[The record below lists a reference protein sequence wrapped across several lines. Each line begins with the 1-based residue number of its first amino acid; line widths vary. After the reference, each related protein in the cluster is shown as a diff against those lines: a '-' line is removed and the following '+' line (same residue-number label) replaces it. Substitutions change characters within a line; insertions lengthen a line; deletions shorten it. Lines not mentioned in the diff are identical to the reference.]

1 MNHAP
6 RLLLRQP
13 EPAECGK
20 EFHLL
25 RLALDPAATWPI
37 APLSLLP
44 MTFLAA
50 AETVLKSARRP
61 LTTREVTEL
70 ALRRGLIAPAGKTP
84 EATMR
89 AVLYTVVRD
98 QPQGTIRRAHRPGSV
113 RAARASVRWVWN
125 GN

>member
-1 MNHAP
+1 
-6 RLLLRQP
+6 
-13 EPAECGK
+13 
-20 EFHLL
+20 
-25 RLALDPAATWPI
+25 
-37 APLSLLP
+37 

-70 ALRRGLIAPAGKTP
+70 ALRRGLITPTGKTP

-89 AVLYTVVRD
+89 AILYNAVRD
-98 QPQGTIRRAHRPGSV
+98 NPQGTIQRDYRPGPI
-113 RAARASVRWVWN
+113 RAAPDSVRWVWN